1 MSDLELLHALLSPDQ
16 PNGTSPAPACSDS
29 VPTSQQYLFSNFRDA
44 PLESPALDMLKV
56 VGYPSPFLQHPP
68 ASHHL
73 LHSPYINETLS
84 PLDPALFRNMSG
96 MAMKSPLQTPTHQAY
111 DFRIAQALNTNSFF
125 PAQDIDLNLN
135 LVHESGHKNEGAVAN
150 WFKNYAC
157 LVTDS
162 KDFDYLNPSQ
172 VNDSI
177 FEELMSLAMPVQ
189 VTNCIPFADLNPDVT
204 PTRGVTPP
212 TNTLHL
218 TSSSRVQHS
227 PTACTTPKSESSE
240 EQHPCPYTGTCSGVV
255 FSSLELLKSHTQKV
269 HSNELRNLLAAVAQP
284 STAVSY
290 TASEQ
295 ECSSGIPRPYK
306 CTYPGCTRAFS
317 QPSNL
322 RSHICT
328 HTGERRHR
336 CKVDGCFSSYTTSN
350 RLKVH
355 MRDHSGEK
363 PYVCDEP
370 GCGYAAKQ
378 MCSLT
383 QHKLKHLS
391 FDKKQ
396 EEFIKQARTLP
407 CSHCGRKYR
416 NQKSLDAHCWREHGR
431 PPTP

>member
-1 MSDLELLHALLSPDQ
+1 MSDLELLHALLSPEQ

-29 VPTSQQYLFSNFRDA
+29 VPFSLQYLFSNFRDT

-56 VGYPSPFLQHPP
+56 VGYPSPFLQNPP
-68 ASHHL
+68 ASHL

-84 PLDPALFRNMSG
+84 PLDPVLFRNMSG
-96 MAMKSPLQTPTHQAY
+96 IVVESPLQTPAHQAC

-125 PAQDIDLNLN
+125 PIQDADLNLH
-135 LVHESGHKNEGAVAN
+135 LVYESDNKNEGAVASM
-150 WFKNYAC
+150 FQNYAC
-157 LVTDS
+157 LMTHG
-162 KDFDYLNPSQ
+162 KDFDHLTSSG
-172 VNDSI
+172 VNDVS

-189 VTNCIPFADLNPDVT
+189 VVNCVPFSDFNPEVT
-204 PTRGVTPP
+204 PTCGVTPP
-212 TNTLHL
+212 SNRPHHTN
-218 TSSSRVQHS
+218 SSVEHS
-227 PTACTTPKSESSE
+227 PTSCTIPESQLPE
-240 EQHPCPYTGTCSGVV
+240 EHHPCPYTGTCLGVV

-284 STAVSY
+284 SAAVSY

-295 ECSSGIPRPYK
+295 EFSSGIPRPYK

-431 PPTP
+431 APTP